1 MLEGRPSSP
10 CEPQPSAGE
19 QEHMMKAVVYGRYG
33 SPDVLELTGI
43 DKAVLET
50 IRCWSGSRGQPSGG
64 GCRAGQRWPM

>member
-1 MLEGRPSSP
+1 
-10 CEPQPSAGE
+10 
-19 QEHMMKAVVYGRYG
+19 MMKAVVYGRYS

-43 DKAVLET
+43 DQAVLET